1 MPTGAA
7 IDGYAQV
14 FRVLDALKASSNVAP
29 GLRGSIFSA
38 IDQLRV
44 ASAPAEHVAIA
55 ERISATMHQL
65 EWALHKSN
73 GERQACIRQQLRA
86 LNEAWLA
93 TPAPR
98 N

>member
-1 MPTGAA
+1 MPSGAT
-7 IDGYAQV
+7 IDGYTLV
-14 FRVLDALKASSNVAP
+14 YRVLDALKTSSNVAP

-44 ASAPAEHVAIA
+44 SSAPAEHVAIA

-65 EWALHKSN
+65 EWALQKSN
-73 GERQACIRQQLRA
+73 GERQARVRQQLSV